1 MAQDRK
7 GSTGG
12 QVPVSP
18 LHSMEEAKPLLIK
31 TSLNEKHL
39 LDRGW

>member
-7 GSTGG
+7 RSMGG

-18 LHSMEEAKPLLIK
+18 LHSMEEAKSLLFK
-31 TSLNEKHL
+31 TSLN
-39 LDRGW
+39 